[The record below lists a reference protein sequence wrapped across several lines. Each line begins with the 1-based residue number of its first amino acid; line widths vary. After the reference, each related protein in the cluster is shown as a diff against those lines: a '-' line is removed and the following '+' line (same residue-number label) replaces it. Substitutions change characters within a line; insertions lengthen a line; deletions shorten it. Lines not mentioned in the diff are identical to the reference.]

1 MPPGI
6 LVRFTTMVNRIKA
19 HQSYT
24 TAIGQNLGIEI
35 SASQKIDLDNAK
47 PVLKS
52 VMRGGQ
58 VNLLWRKGKLGG
70 ILIEKDSGVG
80 FVTLDKDFYPDFIDN
95 STMPAQGQSAIW
107 NYRAIYLMNDE
118 KVGMWSDIVT
128 VTVAG

>member
-1 MPPGI
+1 
-6 LVRFTTMVNRIKA
+6 MVNRIKA